1 MEEKNVTVKTIISQD
16 ESCEKEIKSHAK
28 KPKDELCEKECKV
41 LHYNK
46 HTKTLDIMF
55 DQCGIRIKNVEAF
68 NGTYIIV
75 KYKGEIGKPNF
86 KVFL

>member
-1 MEEKNVTVKTIISQD
+1 MEEKNITVKTVTTQD
-16 ESCEKEIKSHAK
+16 ESCEKEIKSRPK
-28 KPKDELCEKECKV
+28 KQKDEFCEKECKV

-68 NGTYIIV
+68 NGTHTTV
-75 KYKGEIGKPNF
+75 KYKGEIGKTNF